1 MPNLHPQF
9 FLRLYFSEAEMMGPG
24 KAALL
29 EGIARTGSISAA
41 GRELGMSYKR
51 AWMLV
56 EAMNAM
62 FAEPLV
68 TSARGGSGGGGA
80 SLTEAGK
87 RVLTLFRE
95 IETASIAANAERI
108 AALKTMLIDM
118 SEKK

>member
-1 MPNLHPQF
+1 MPNLHPPF
-9 FLRLYFSEAEMMGPG
+9 FLRLYFSDAEMMGPG

-41 GRELGMSYKR
+41 GRELGMSYKL

-68 TSARGGSGGGGA
+68 TRVRGGPGGGGA
-80 SLTEAGK
+80 SLTPAGD
-87 RVLTLFRE
+87 RVLALFRE
-95 IETASIAANAERI
+95 IETASIAANAGRI
-108 AALKTMLIDM
+108 AALKAMLTDM
-118 SEKK
+118 SGGK